1 MILNDHFYWLLVRKL
16 SHDKIAP
23 QSKVDVIDVDTVYQS
38 SEHYS
43 TRVISLVRIS
53 KSNIYSEVDYVIFK

>member
-23 QSKVDVIDVDTVYQS
+23 QSKVDVIDVDI
-38 SEHYS
+38 SEL
-43 TRVISLVRIS
+43 RALFN
-53 KSNIYSEVDYVIFK
+53 KSDIFSQDF